1 MTCMNYF
8 KNFIHIFFI
17 TLIFQATSP
26 SISADLTN
34 NLKNKAKSNA
44 TKELNSF
51 LSETMGQWF
60 PTSEVSLSSGNTNGV
75 SGSILFVKPLTDM
88 EDTKNTIFTQGS
100 ILFTKDKDD
109 SRETINFGIGDR
121 YLMMNDNLMLGA
133 NIFYDHELNLDH
145 QRASFGL
152 EAKTSVGEFT
162 ANQYYGL
169 SGWRDG
175 INGTSEKPLDGHD
188 YEVGAP
194 LPYLPWA
201 NFYVK
206 SFKWDGASASE
217 DIKGDDIT
225 LKAVLPIGL
234 TVEAGKRSFSS
245 TGESDKEFIKLVW
258 TCCNRNN
265 EQPEFGISDKAYN
278 LTSVANKRFVK
289 VRRENRIVKQ
299 NDLNFTMVGF

>member
-1 MTCMNYF
+1 M
-8 KNFIHIFFI
+8 
-17 TLIFQATSP
+17 
-26 SISADLTN
+26 
-34 NLKNKAKSNA
+34 
-44 TKELNSF
+44 
-51 LSETMGQWF
+51 
-60 PTSEVSLSSGNTNGV
+60 
-75 SGSILFVKPLTDM
+75 KPLTDI

-206 SFKWDGASASE
+206 SFKWDGASGSE
-217 DIKGDDIT
+217 DIEGDDIT

-234 TVEAGKRSFSS
+234 NIEAGKRSFSS

>member
-1 MTCMNYF
+1 MNSFHKTIYT
-8 KNFIHIFFI
+8 FIII
-17 TLIFQATSP
+17 LLLQLSTP
-26 SISADLTN
+26 SISVELTN
-34 NLKNKAKSNA
+34 SLKNKAKSNA
-44 TKELNSF
+44 TKEFNSF
-51 LSETMGQWF
+51 LSKTLGEMF

-75 SGSILFVKPLTDM
+75 SGSILFVNPLTNI

-100 ILFTKDKDD
+100 ILFTKDNND
-109 SRETINFGIGDR
+109 SRETVNFGIGDR
-121 YLMMNDNLMLGA
+121 YLTMNDKLMLGA
-133 NIFYDHELNLDH
+133 NIFYDHELSYDH

-152 EAKTSVGEFT
+152 EAKTSVGELSV
-162 ANQYYGL
+162 NHYYGL
-169 SGWRDG
+169 SSWKDG
-175 INGTSEKPLDGHD
+175 LNGTSEKPLDGHD

-206 SFKWDGASASE
+206 SFKWDGASDSE

-258 TCCNRNN
+258 TCCNKNN